1 MRQSPAVTEEPER
14 SYSIRVDAEPAAAL
28 AAVGRAAE
36 DWGAAWE
43 AGISGGRLE
52 LPVSAGLRHGR
63 VSGRVE
69 VWGAGRGEAEVSF
82 RPERSEYHLWVAA
95 VVILALAAGGAVMTV
110 VWPFYPELLAAAPFG
125 AILALSA
132 WFLVITR
139 LQNRGPEEFLEL
151 VSAHSAAPEEEEDAG
166 GEP

>member
-1 MRQSPAVTEEPER
+1 MRQSPAVTDEPEV
-14 SYSIRVDAEPAAAL
+14 SYSVRVDVEPPTAL

-63 VSGRVE
+63 LSGRIE
-69 VWGAGRGEAEVSF
+69 VSGAGRGEAEVSF
-82 RPERSEYHLWVAA
+82 RPERSEYHLWMAA
-95 VVILALAAGGAVMTV
+95 VVILALAAVGAGLTV
-110 VWPFYPELLAAAPFG
+110 AWPFFPELLAAAPFG
-125 AILALSA
+125 AVLALSA

-151 VSAHSAAPEEEEDAG
+151 VAAHAEEPETEDR
-166 GEP
+166 P

>member
-1 MRQSPAVTEEPER
+1 MRQSPAVTEASER
-14 SYSIRVDAEPAAAL
+14 SYSIRVEAEPPAAL

-63 VSGRVE
+63 LSGRIE
-69 VWGAGRGEAEVSF
+69 VSGAGRGEAEVSL

-95 VVILALAAGGAVMTV
+95 VVILVLAAGGAILTV
-110 VWPFYPELLAAAPFG
+110 IWPFYPELLAAAPFG
-125 AILALSA
+125 AVLALSA

-151 VSAHSAAPEEEEDAG
+151 VAAHAESPDDVENG
-166 GEP
+166 